1 KCADIP
7 GFITNCDFT
16 IVKSLKRRQMTESG
30 LFVLSRI
37 MSPTE
42 IDSVTKTTPEQVG
55 LWLSYVSKQAFDYN

>member
-1 KCADIP
+1 
-7 GFITNCDFT
+7 
-16 IVKSLKRRQMTESG
+16 MTESG